1 MTYIHTDSSYG
12 VFDELEGL
20 IMVFKS
26 VPVGPI
32 SARLETGLTQLVR
45 LHLLAQLSLDFQEG
59 FHQIEVVSAFLG
71 WQGASEVEDKVKSAE
86 LHFRSKGL
94 ASVENVEEKFWHCVT
109 SHDISISEVAMKTLE
124 RR

>member
-1 MTYIHTDSSYG
+1 MTYIHTDSSNG
-12 VFDELEGL
+12 VFNELEGL

-32 SARLETGLTQLVR
+32 SARLETGLTQLVC

-59 FHQIEVVSAFLG
+59 FHQIEIVSTFLS
-71 WQGASEVEDKVKSAE
+71 WQGASEIEDKVESAK
-86 LHFRSKGL
+86 LHFRCKGL

>member
-20 IMVFKS
+20 IMVFES

-32 SARLETGLTQLVR
+32 GARLETGLTQLVR

-59 FHQIEVVSAFLG
+59 FH
-71 WQGASEVEDKVKSAE
+71 
-86 LHFRSKGL
+86 
-94 ASVENVEEKFWHCVT
+94 
-109 SHDISISEVAMKTLE
+109 
-124 RR
+124 

>member
-1 MTYIHTDSSYG
+1 MRLTDAE
-12 VFDELEGL
+12 VHELQL
-20 IMVFKS
+20 FYHAKMVS
-26 VPVGPI
+26 PHI
-32 SARLETGLTQLVR
+32 DDLAADLLEARGALR
-45 LHLLAQLSLDFQEG
+45 
-59 FHQIEVVSAFLG
+59 AFLG